1 MSNSSCNAVGCSNS
15 TLKKNN
21 VEKYPWL
28 KDVKFRSFPH
38 ASREKNDNCRFERFD
53 TNQTGSQTRF
63 QTHENEKGP
72 TSEHPI
78 HTDFDYNHYKRPTK
92 ERSSKV
98 AELRDAMRL
107 TREIALVRANVDTA
121 RDVGNDFISDESYI
135 QYYNS
140 SLDSYIAEQTKINT
154 DVYSGVRKRQVISL
168 IINSN
173 QSYH

>member
-1 MSNSSCNAVGCSNS
+1 MQQEKKTTIVDSSAS
-15 TLKKNN
+15 T
-21 VEKYPWL
+21 
-28 KDVKFRSFPH
+28 R
-38 ASREKNDNCRFERFD
+38 
-53 TNQTGSQTRF
+53 TGQDPKQVFTGMF

-72 TSEHPI
+72 TLEH
-78 HTDFDYNHYKRPTK
+78 NHYKRPTK

-107 TREIALVRANVDTA
+107 TREITLVKANDYVDTA

>member
-1 MSNSSCNAVGCSNS
+1 
-15 TLKKNN
+15 
-21 VEKYPWL
+21 
-28 KDVKFRSFPH
+28 
-38 ASREKNDNCRFERFD
+38 
-53 TNQTGSQTRF
+53 
-63 QTHENEKGP
+63 
-72 TSEHPI
+72 
-78 HTDFDYNHYKRPTK
+78 
-92 ERSSKV
+92 
-98 AELRDAMRL
+98 MRL

-135 QYYNS
+135 RYYNS

>member
-1 MSNSSCNAVGCSNS
+1 MQQEKKTIIVDSSAS
-15 TLKKNN
+15 T
-21 VEKYPWL
+21 
-28 KDVKFRSFPH
+28 R
-38 ASREKNDNCRFERFD
+38 
-53 TNQTGSQTRF
+53 TGQDPKHVFTGMF
-63 QTHENEKGP
+63 QTHENENIGAP
-72 TSEHPI
+72 Y
-78 HTDFDYNHYKRPTK
+78 TDFDYNHYKRPTK

-107 TREIALVRANVDTA
+107 TREITLVKANDYVDTA

>member
-1 MSNSSCNAVGCSNS
+1 MHQEKKTTIVDSSASTRTGQDFSRVCS
-15 TLKKNN
+15 KHMRMR
-21 VEKYPWL
+21 
-28 KDVKFRSFPH
+28 KDQHRK
-38 ASREKNDNCRFERFD
+38 
-53 TNQTGSQTRF
+53 
-63 QTHENEKGP
+63 
-72 TSEHPI
+72 
-78 HTDFDYNHYKRPTK
+78 DFDYNHYKRPTK

-154 DVYSGVRKRQVISL
+154 DVYSGTEATSY
-168 IINSN
+168 

>member
-1 MSNSSCNAVGCSNS
+1 MHQEKKTTIVDSSAS
-15 TLKKNN
+15 T
-21 VEKYPWL
+21 
-28 KDVKFRSFPH
+28 R
-38 ASREKNDNCRFERFD
+38 
-53 TNQTGSQTRF
+53 TGQDPKQVFTGMF

-78 HTDFDYNHYKRPTK
+78 PTFTITITNVRRK
-92 ERSSKV
+92 A
-98 AELRDAMRL
+98 AELRDAVRL